1 MYKVYIR
8 LCNLFYGII
17 YDYGVKCRINKV
29 LNNLLGLIELKFM
42 FGSLMLKFEIKYVLV
57 SVKCIKFKGC
67 CFVKKWRKY
76 DNYVFLF

>member
-42 FGSLMLKFEIKYVLV
+42 FGSLMLKFEKKNVLV
-57 SVKCIKFKGC
+57 
-67 CFVKKWRKY
+67 
-76 DNYVFLF
+76 